1 MRISD
6 WSSDVCS
13 SDLCRR
19 VAADIPATVVGVKV
33 AGWFAGEFKQCV
45 VGNGLAGGSGQHGR
59 SRDVLR
65 DGAGRSEEHTSEL
78 QSLMRISYAVFC
90 LKKQNTNNQNTHDS
104 SHYNSEVQ
112 VVQRYRTTLNNNIL
126 VS

>member
-65 DGAGRSEEHTSEL
+65 DGADRAATAGRALHIEVRQRLADVATVDA
-78 QSLMRISYAVFC
+78 AVIGG
-90 LKKQNTNNQNTHDS
+90 KDRKS
-104 SHYNSEVQ
+104 VG
-112 VVQRYRTTLNNNIL
+112 
-126 VS
+126 